1 MKTSNGHIEQRA
13 VDEERLDAAID
24 SVAREMTGGEP
35 SGALRELVLERI
47 EQGRRR
53 SSIAVPG
60 WAWAGAAATVV
71 LAAATAIW
79 MTAPAP
85 GSRGS
90 QPAVAEQRS
99 GSPAVSP
106 AILERQTAQAAPSVP
121 ETAAAPRQ
129 AAAVNRTGR
138 GVASRGTRAPETDAA
153 EDLHRVPALADIE
166 PLRFSTVGPDPLE
179 IAAVTVAPFPAMTS
193 IDIPGLEPDSRDI
206 QSADP
211 KKENSP

>member
-1 MKTSNGHIEQRA
+1 MDSHSTQTAGTPSVE
-13 VDEERLDAAID
+13 LDAAID
-24 SVAREMTGGEP
+24 AVAREMTGGEP
-35 SGALRELVLERI
+35 SGALRALVLERI
-47 EQGRRR
+47 AQGRRR

-60 WAWAGAAATVV
+60 WAWAGATATVV

-79 MTAPAP
+79 MTTPAP

-90 QPAVAEQRS
+90 QPAVTEQRS

-106 AILERQTAQAAPSVP
+106 AIPERQTAQAAPSLP
-121 ETAAAPRQ
+121 ETVAAPRQ
-129 AAAVNRTGR
+129 TAAVNRTGR
-138 GVASRGTRAPETDAA
+138 GVDSRGTQAPETGAA
-153 EDLHRVPALADIE
+153 EDLHPVPALADIE

-179 IAAVTVAPFPAMTS
+179 IAGVTVAPFPAMTS
-193 IDIPGLEPDSRDI
+193 IDIPGLEPDSRDV

>member
-1 MKTSNGHIEQRA
+1 MDSHSTQTAGTPSAE
-13 VDEERLDAAID
+13 LDAAID
-24 SVAREMTGGEP
+24 AVAREMTGGEP

-53 SSIAVPG
+53 SSIAVPR
-60 WAWAGAAATVV
+60 WTWAGAAATVV

-79 MTAPAP
+79 MTAPDP
-85 GSRGS
+85 GSRET
-90 QPAVAEQRS
+90 QPAAAEQRS

-121 ETAAAPRQ
+121 EAAAAPRQ
-129 AAAVNRTGR
+129 AVAVNRTR
-138 GVASRGTRAPETDAA
+138 HGVASRGTQAPETDAA
-153 EDLHRVPALADIE
+153 EDLHPVAALADIE

-179 IAAVTVAPFPAMTS
+179 ISAVTVAPFPAMTS
-193 IDIPGLEPDSRDI
+193 IDIPRLEPDSREV

-211 KKENSP
+211 KKEKSP

>member
-1 MKTSNGHIEQRA
+1 MNTSNGHIEQRA

-24 SVAREMTGGEP
+24 SVAREMTEGEP
-35 SGALRELVLERI
+35 SGALRDLVLERI

-90 QPAVAEQRS
+90 QPAAAERRS

-106 AILERQTAQAAPSVP
+106 AILERQAAQAAPSVP

-129 AAAVNRTGR
+129 AAAVNRTGH
-138 GVASRGTRAPETDAA
+138 GVASRGTQAPETDSA
-153 EDLHRVPALADIE
+153 EDLHPVPALADIE

-193 IDIPGLEPDSRDI
+193 IDLPGLEPDSREV